1 MASFSGLL
9 QRPLSTVAVVT
20 AAAVWTDL
28 PDRASNRRQPDLGS
42 KLDAPPLTGLSFLTP
57 GAKLCSK
64 NGSCHVENLK
74 LSRTFCAPVAS
85 IPVMQTVYQYA
96 RIAELKEPE
105 KPIPSISSASSD
117 VMYKWHLP
125 DPRAYQVSG
134 DNCSSIKSKAVVVL
148 LGWLGSKQ
156 RHLKKYAEWY
166 TSKGY
171 HVITF
176 TFPMSDVVSY
186 RVGGK
191 AERDLELLASHLAN
205 WVEEEG
211 GSLVFHTFS
220 NTGWLAYG
228 GILEK
233 LRKKDPSSI
242 DKIKGCI
249 VDSAPVD
256 APDPQVWASGFSAA
270 FLKKNS
276 VASRGSLP
284 IPKEKR
290 TDVLVVSESGSGL
303 DLKPAF
309 HEAALLGASVRYFG
323 CSFIKSTKMPATV
336 YLQLGRSSNPCKIGG
351 VIHREAKESWPF
363 CQVLRLCILTTCR
376 SLQKPSCALYYSAHA
391 IFRGLSSPRLS
402 LRREDQSALTLLTL
416 RQMTVLG
423 FYSFLAAEIVC
434 TG

>member
-28 PDRASNRRQPDLGS
+28 PDRVSNRRQPDLGS
-42 KLDAPPLTGLSFLTP
+42 KLDAPALTGLSSFTP
-57 GAKLCSK
+57 GAKLCS
-64 NGSCHVENLK
+64 NRGSHVDNLK
-74 LSRTFCAPVAS
+74 WSHTFCAPVAS
-85 IPVMQTVYQYA
+85 LPVIQTVYQYA

-105 KPIPSISSASSD
+105 KPIPAISSTSSD

-125 DPRAYQVSG
+125 DPRAYRVSG
-134 DNCSSIKSKAVVVL
+134 DNCGSIKSKAVVVL

-166 TSKGY
+166 TSRGY

-276 VASRGSLP
+276 VASKGSSP
-284 IPKEKR
+284 VPNKR
-290 TDVLVVSESGSGL
+290 RMDVVVVSESGSGL

-309 HEAALLGASVRYFG
+309 HEAALLGVLEKFFDVILNIPSINRRLSDILDVLSSKQPKCPQLYIYSSADRVIPAKSVESFIEKQRKSGHSVRSCDF
-323 CSFIKSTKMPATV
+323 V
-336 YLQLGRSSNPCKIGG
+336 SSPHVDHYRNHP
-351 VIHREAKESWPF
+351 
-363 CQVLRLCILTTCR
+363 
-376 SLQKPSCALYYSAHA
+376 ALYTTQLTQ
-391 IFRGLSSPRLS
+391 FL
-402 LRREDQSALTLLTL
+402 EDCLL
-416 RQMTVLG
+416 Q
-423 FYSFLAAEIVC
+423 EC
-434 TG
+434 H

>member
-20 AAAVWTDL
+20 AAAVWTDI
-28 PDRASNRRQPDLGS
+28 PDLASNRRQPDLGS
-42 KLDAPPLTGLSFLTP
+42 KLDAPPLTGLTFLTP
-57 GAKLCSK
+57 GAKLCS
-64 NGSCHVENLK
+64 NGSCHVENFK

-256 APDPQVWASGFSAA
+256 APDPQIWASGFSAA

-284 IPKEKR
+284 VPKEKR

-309 HEAALLGASVRYFG
+309 HEAALLGVLEKFFDVILNIPSINRRLSDILDVLSSNQPKCPQLYIYSSADRVIPAKSVESFIEKQRKAGHSVRSCDF
-323 CSFIKSTKMPATV
+323 V
-336 YLQLGRSSNPCKIGG
+336 SSPHVDHYRNHP
-351 VIHREAKESWPF
+351 
-363 CQVLRLCILTTCR
+363 
-376 SLQKPSCALYYSAHA
+376 ALYTTQLTQ
-391 IFRGLSSPRLS
+391 FLEDCL
-402 LRREDQSALTLLTL
+402 LRD
-416 RQMTVLG
+416 
-423 FYSFLAAEIVC
+423 C
-434 TG
+434 H

>member
-20 AAAVWTDL
+20 AAAVWTDI
-28 PDRASNRRQPDLGS
+28 PDLASNRRQPDLGS
-42 KLDAPPLTGLSFLTP
+42 KLDAPPLTGLTFLTP
-57 GAKLCSK
+57 GAKLCS

-284 IPKEKR
+284 VPKEKR

-309 HEAALLGASVRYFG
+309 HEAALLGVLEKFFDVILNIPSINRRLSDILDVLSSNQPKCPQLYIYSSADRVIPAKSVESFIEKQRKAGHSVRSCDF
-323 CSFIKSTKMPATV
+323 V
-336 YLQLGRSSNPCKIGG
+336 SSPHVDHYRNHP
-351 VIHREAKESWPF
+351 
-363 CQVLRLCILTTCR
+363 
-376 SLQKPSCALYYSAHA
+376 ALYTTQLTQ
-391 IFRGLSSPRLS
+391 FLEDCL
-402 LRREDQSALTLLTL
+402 LRD
-416 RQMTVLG
+416 
-423 FYSFLAAEIVC
+423 C
-434 TG
+434 H